1 MREYFTRLLNNLES
15 LTGMKQ
21 LERISQKHNAADE
34 LNNLLD
40 ILCRVSDLFPY
51 IPDDAKK
58 NIISDSV
65 VTDQDFIGLN
75 AKIIYKWLNL
85 RKDIYFKEVAH
96 QHRITEEDYAPA
108 VGEKREEWL
117 KIWTQELDKMSDN
130 FTVKPV
136 TNAEL
141 MREKMLGEE
150 ATPTHY
156 RQDEEKAKAK
166 IVHIEYVKANYDTVT
181 KNALETWLP
190 EDEWIRKNYGT
201 NEPLEQKEDTKLENI

>member
-21 LERISQKHNAADE
+21 LERISQKPNAADE

-85 RKDIYFKEVAH
+85 RKDIYFKEIAH
-96 QHRITEEDYAPA
+96 RDKLTEDDYTPA
-108 VGEKREEWL
+108 TGEKRDEWL
-117 KIWTQELDKMSDN
+117 KIWTQELDKLSDN
-130 FTVKPV
+130 FSVKPV

-156 RQDEEKAKAK
+156 RPDEEKAKAK
-166 IVHIEYVKANYDTVT
+166 LVHMEYVKANYAKDG
-181 KNALETWLP
+181 NCLETWMP
-190 EDEWIRKNYGT
+190 EDEWIRKNYAVIET
-201 NEPLEQKEDTKLENI
+201 EK